1 MRGITMVTKEDVD
14 KANAAAYAATYAA
27 AAEDSEAFLLNGQ
40 LLDDAVVAWDNY
52 IKLKREFENDH

>member
-1 MRGITMVTKEDVD
+1 MVTKEDVE

-40 LLDDAVVAWDNY
+40 LLDDAVVAWDKY
-52 IKLKREFENDH
+52 IKLKLEYENENGN